1 MSFIHISIF
10 ITSRFLA
17 SGDSMTSLSYQ
28 YLIGLTTVSNIIV
41 ETCEII
47 WHIVQPLVLTPPTEE
62 KWREVANTFNEKWQF
77 PHCLGALDGKHV
89 MIQVSSFRFWCY
101 FYSPHIIHI
110 IMENFSQTDNSKR

>member
-1 MSFIHISIF
+1 
-10 ITSRFLA
+10 
-17 SGDSMTSLSYQ
+17 MTSLSYQ

-89 MIQVSSFRFWCY
+89 MIQVSSFF
-101 FYSPHIIHI
+101 FGVTFIHHI
-110 IMENFSQTDNSKR
+110 